1 MVCQRAIYIVDYGI
15 SKLYRDTNLKHMPF
29 KEGRPF
35 VGTTRYASIAAH
47 KGQELGR
54 KDDIEGLLYV
64 LLLLYKGF

>member
-1 MVCQRAIYIVDYGI
+1 MFFF
-15 SKLYRDTNLKHMPF
+15 YRPF

-54 KDDIEGLLYV
+54 KDDVEGLLYV
-64 LLLLYKGF
+64 LLLLYKG